1 MSQHDSLRERYEQHK
16 AKNFLSKKDDK
27 NIYVAANMVINYL
40 ITRFEMDTKFENYH
54 LEYARSIKISDMIN
68 FIKSRGVRSEF
79 YIYDDGRSIVPDGG
93 IIYLVDDVKNI
104 KYPLVIAEVKHQGTN
119 KERELEGKEKQATGN
134 AIERLGKN
142 LTAIKT
148 YMHYENI
155 TPFVCFGHGCDFA
168 SNEFTVLTKV
178 LCLNEF
184 YDINKI
190 YVNKRDSDR
199 DHGGF
204 SPVSMYFR
212 EEVWSAN
219 EMFDIMKEIA
229 EYSFRYWLF

>member
-1 MSQHDSLRERYEQHK
+1 MSQHEMLRERYEQHK
-16 AKNFLSKKDDK
+16 AKNVLSKTDDK
-27 NIYVAANMVINYL
+27 EVFVAATNVINYL
-40 ITRFEMDTKFENYH
+40 KDRFDMKNEYKDYH
-54 LEYARSIKISDMIN
+54 LEFEKSIKICDMIS
-68 FIKSRGVRSEF
+68 FIKEKGKRTEF
-79 YIYDDGRSIVPDGG
+79 YEYDDSRAIYPDGG
-93 IIYLVDDVKNI
+93 IIYLVDDVKTV

-119 KERELEGKEKQATGN
+119 KERQAEGKEKQATGN

-168 SNEFTVLTKV
+168 ADSLTVLSKV
-178 LCLNEF
+178 WCLNEF

-190 YVNKRDSDR
+190 YVNKKDSDM

-204 SPVSMYFR
+204 SPVSMFFR
-212 EEVWSAN
+212 ENPWTEE
-219 EMFDIMKEIA
+219 EMFNIMKEIA

>member
-1 MSQHDSLRERYEQHK
+1 MSQHDSLRLRYEQHK
-16 AKNFLSKKDDK
+16 PKNTLSKGDDK
-27 NIYVAANMVINYL
+27 GIYKAAKAVMAYL
-40 ITRFEMDTKFENYH
+40 CDRFEMDKKFENYH
-54 LEYARSIKISDMIN
+54 LEFERSIKIADMIS
-68 FIKSRGVRSEF
+68 FIKNKGIRTEF
-79 YIYDDGRSIVPDGG
+79 YPYDDKRTIVPDGG
-93 IIYLVDDVKNI
+93 VIYLVDEKNEI

-119 KERELEGKEKQATGN
+119 KERMKEGKEKQATGN

-168 SNEFTVLTKV
+168 EDELTVLSKV
-178 LCLNEF
+178 WCLNEF

-190 YVNKRDSDR
+190 YVNKKDNDR
-199 DHGGF
+199 EHGGF
-204 SPVSMYFR
+204 SPVSMFFR
-212 EEVWSAN
+212 EEPWSEE